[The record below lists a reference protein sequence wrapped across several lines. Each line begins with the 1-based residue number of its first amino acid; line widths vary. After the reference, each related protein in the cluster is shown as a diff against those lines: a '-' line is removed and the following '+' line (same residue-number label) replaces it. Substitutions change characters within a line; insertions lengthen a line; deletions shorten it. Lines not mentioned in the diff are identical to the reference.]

1 MRQAVHNLSNVISIV
16 FAAVV
21 GSYKGYLEIVQCLM
35 HAQSLGVLG
44 YLLEK
49 FLYIDMLIAHWI
61 RQFPKGTLL
70 LEHIPIV
77 IPITRPSVLIG
88 LVFLFKDLQGFLKAH
103 AFPRYQFGSNGG
115 KLGTKRTDFG
125 MCRLYQNTSV
135 IANLTSEG
143 IELANAN
150 FYNFADFS
158 FGGVFPPNKSLLS
171 L

>member
-1 MRQAVHNLSNVISIV
+1 MRQAVHYLSDVISIV
-16 FAAVV
+16 FASVV
-21 GSYKGYLEIVQCLM
+21 GSYKGYLQVVQCLM
-35 HAQSLGVLG
+35 HSQSLGVLG

-49 FLYIDMLIAHWI
+49 FLYIDMLIAHWV
-61 RQFPKGTLL
+61 RQFSKCTLL

-88 LVFLFKDLQGFLKAH
+88 LVFLFKDLQGFFKTY
-103 AFPRYQFGSNGG
+103 AFPRYQFGGNGS

-143 IELANAN
+143 IEQANAY